1 MAAIVTC
8 LRQTPFTNQAIASRL
23 RCFARLLE
31 IRSEDYYRIRAYDEA
46 AGTIEDW
53 PASVSEIATRD
64 GIKGVRV
71 IPGVGRSIGEKIIE
85 LVNSGTFQAWDEI
98 TTETPI
104 SVLDLLTIPGIGSRT
119 SATLHQK
126 FKITSLY
133 DLALFTEGGGLDLV
147 DGLDERRASQI
158 RESLARLYPGRKFR
172 DGG

>member
-64 GIKGVRV
+64 GLDVQSAK
-71 IPGVGRSIGEKIIE
+71 RSLSLSIQEPFR
-85 LVNSGTFQAWDEI
+85 LGTRLPPRLRFQY
-98 TTETPI
+98 
-104 SVLDLLTIPGIGSRT
+104 LTS
-119 SATLHQK
+119 
-126 FKITSLY
+126 
-133 DLALFTEGGGLDLV
+133 
-147 DGLDERRASQI
+147 
-158 RESLARLYPGRKFR
+158 
-172 DGG
+172 